1 MNQVKAVE
9 LFDDSKIPRFSWK
22 KTTEN
27 LIDLNIDNYI
37 KQKKA
42 RNGIK
47 NYSIRTGKINNLSVI
62 DLDKNKKTG
71 EGIDKNIFCIEFG
84 DDPSVWT
91 DFLGAVVVKTP
102 SGGFHLYYE
111 YEELL
116 KHGQDAE
123 SNIDIR
129 NDLGLIISPGVTRN
143 GGEYEVVSGSFKNP
157 LNKVHPLILEFILKI
172 DYYNPNK
179 IGINNKPTTRIKKIK
194 NKEGT
199 KEILIEEIIG
209 CDQSL
214 YCYDYSDYMLN
225 NIIKGLPEKY
235 FNEYHS
241 YLIFATGMKQID
253 RKDIYDNYPKLN
265 NPAGGSIHS
274 EEHKRWLLNTWDN
287 ITTGHKTLL
296 AFNHLL
302 TNSTYKNARTSLD
315 YYKYKSV
322 LENKIKP
329 DIKYKPLHPQGKLGY
344 EFFQNIFQDN
354 SDKKFIVVKSDT
366 GTGKTTSFKTYK
378 ESLGKKGKPF
388 ISIVSR
394 ISLGL
399 EQYETFNMAGIET
412 DFYENADFEPGN
424 NYIVQLDSILKL
436 RYWES
441 VGETDGYILFLDEFN
456 SIIKY
461 LFTSDTLNKSG
472 IRIPVM
478 DLLIELI
485 KNASKV
491 IMTDADISD
500 PSIDFLKFAVQGA
513 PVEAEEKN
521 EILFIENEH
530 KHNQGKPAEEVY
542 SIEKLVELMKK
553 EPKFICPCDE
563 ARSCQLLK
571 EMIGDENILI
581 VDKNTKKRY
590 NWDEYDRII
599 FSPKVIYGLDS
610 IMERPVFCLYQES
623 TIDPRDMLQQINRNR
638 SITKLWYLF
647 QRKKCRNCNFNSFED
662 CEEDTKDIKKWCEK
676 NDHLH
681 QEITRLHPLFQKIFN
696 KYKYNKDCYDT
707 NPYAHFKALL
717 KVRGFVNNTNI
728 CQSDSKTTKQL
739 LKEDKK
745 RMIENVNKDLPF
757 VIEMNKF
764 IGLHEDDIENHKEIF
779 ADGNFIGRYISA
791 RHYLFQDYGE
801 EFNTETKSWDSKFN
815 DEIIRL
821 EEQKK
826 DMKQRIYDKEEFNI
840 KKIKTIQNKLIFLD
854 KVREKIGCTD
864 RLKIEEFNVMDGKD
878 AENFN
883 SEYKAVFT
891 DRSKKDNNPF
901 DTKHGTQVL
910 INKIYKN
917 IFGASP
923 FDSVSTS
930 IKGKTIKEYKNG
942 SIESMNNYSNMYE
955 VFQKARI
962 EYEKNLIDNK
972 NKGGM
977 IDNMKE
983 FCFID

>member
-1 MNQVKAVE
+1 MNKIKAVE
-9 LFDDSKIPRFSWK
+9 LFPNSKVPRFLWK
-22 KTTEN
+22 KTNEF
-27 LIDLNIDNYI
+27 LIDLNLNKYI
-37 KQKKA
+37 ELKKA
-42 RNGIK
+42 GKQIH
-47 NYSIRTGKINNLSVI
+47 NYSLRTGKINNLSVI
-62 DLDKNKKTG
+62 DLDKNKETG
-71 EGIDKNIFCIEFG
+71 EGIDKNPFCIKFG
-84 DDPSVWT
+84 TKPELWAEY
-91 DFLGAVVVKTP
+91 LGAVVVETP

-111 YEELL
+111 YEESL

-129 NDLGLIISPGVTRN
+129 NEGGLIISPGVQRN
-143 GGEYEVVSGSFKNP
+143 GGEYKVIAGDFKNP
-157 LNKVHPLILEFILKI
+157 LKKIDSGVLEFIHSV

-179 IGINNKPTTRIKKIK
+179 QGINNKATTRIKKIK
-194 NKEGT
+194 NKEG

-235 FNEYHS
+235 FNEYSS
-241 YLIFATGMKQID
+241 YLIFATAMKQID
-253 RKDIYDNYPKLN
+253 RQDIYDNYPKLS
-265 NPAGGSIHS
+265 NPCGGSVDC
-274 EEHKRWLLNTWDN
+274 EEHKIWLLDLYNG
-287 ITTGHKTLL
+287 ISKGHKTIL
-296 AFNHLL
+296 AFNHILL
-302 TNSTYKNARTSLD
+302 NSTYKNARTTLD
-315 YYKYKSV
+315 YYKYKPV
-322 LENKIKP
+322 LENKIEA
-329 DIKYKPLHPQGKLGY
+329 DIKFVPEHPQGKLGY
-344 EFFQNIFQDN
+344 KFFQNTFDKY
-354 SDKKFIVVKSDT
+354 SHKKFIVVKSDT

-378 ESLGKKGKPF
+378 ESLGLKGKPF

-394 ISLGL
+394 VSLGL

-441 VGETDGYILFLDEFN
+441 VGATDGYILFLDEFN

-478 DLLIELI
+478 DLLIDLI

-500 PSIDFLKFAVQGA
+500 PAIDFLKFT
-513 PVEAEEKN
+513 VEDHN

-530 KHNQGKPAEEVY
+530 KHNQGKPAEEVF

-563 ARSCQLLK
+563 ARTCHLLK

-581 VDKNTKKRY
+581 VDRNTKSRH

-610 IMERPVFCLYQES
+610 IMERPVFCCYMET

-647 QRKKCRNCNFNSFED
+647 QRKKCKECNFNAFKD

-676 NDHLH
+676 NDYLH

-717 KVRGFVNNTNI
+717 KVRGFVNNTKI

-739 LKEDKK
+739 LKEDKE
-745 RMIENVNKDLPF
+745 RLIENVKKDLPF

-764 IGLHEDDIENHKEIF
+764 IGLPEDDIEKHKEIY

-801 EFNTETKSWDSKFN
+801 SFNTETKSWDTEYN
-815 DEIIRL
+815 NEIIKL
-821 EEQKK
+821 EEQKR
-826 DMKQRIYDKEEFNI
+826 DMKKRIYDKEEFNI

-864 RLKIEEFNVMDGKD
+864 RLKIEEFNVMVQKD
-878 AENFN
+878 AEEFH

-891 DRSKKDNNPF
+891 DRSNKRDNPF
-901 DTKHGTQVL
+901 NTKHGTQVL

-917 IFGASP
+917 VFGATP

-930 IKGKTIKEYKNG
+930 INGKTIKEYKNG
-942 SIESMNNYSNMYE
+942 SKELMNNYSNMYE
-955 VFQKARI
+955 VYQKARS
-962 EYEKNLIDNK
+962 EYEKKLIQKQKDGEK
-972 NKGGM
+972 